1 MTKPLSTTMWCP
13 AVKVGTRWQLVVH
26 AMSHS
31 KASCA
36 QAYESTLHALGGAAY
51 PIKYVKVRIQEVQ
64 GAGFL
69 VSKGGKK

>member
-31 KASCA
+31 RKSCM
-36 QAYESTLHALGGAAY
+36 YEYGSMLREMQLLSGEV
-51 PIKYVKVRIQEVQ
+51 KYVKVRIQEVQ

>member
-13 AVKVGTRWQLVVH
+13 AVKVGTRWKLSILFARSTRQECKQDFEL
-26 AMSHS
+26 AF
-31 KASCA
+31 KAFDA
-36 QAYESTLHALGGAAY
+36 TQPPT
-51 PIKYVKVRIQEVQ
+51 KYVKVRIQEVQ

>member
-13 AVKVGTRWQLVVH
+13 AVKVGTRWQLAVH
-26 AMSHS
+26 FMGGTRRDCERTIPMSFHS
-31 KASCA
+31 R
-36 QAYESTLHALGGAAY
+36 E
-51 PIKYVKVRIQEVQ
+51 IKYVKVRIQEVQ

>member
-13 AVKVGTRWQLVVH
+13 AVKVGTRWQLQPW
-26 AMSHS
+26 HS
-31 KASCA
+31 AASRKGA
-36 QAYESTLHALGGAAY
+36 KLNFLDSYDESKVERE
-51 PIKYVKVRIQEVQ
+51 IKYVKVRIQEVQ

>member
-13 AVKVGTRWQLVVH
+13 AVKVGTRWQLCVH
-26 AMSHS
+26 FMRGTRRDCEREFEQTGTIIRPQ
-31 KASCA
+31 KF
-36 QAYESTLHALGGAAY
+36 
-51 PIKYVKVRIQEVQ
+51 VKVRIQEVQ